1 MTKLLAVTD
10 TASIFAFGG
19 KSSSHLTASMLS
31 ALTIRS
37 VGSTGR
43 GTCARAW
50 LPASSSKVRRLTM
63 VGRMANSHAS
73 E

>member
-10 TASIFAFGG
+10 TASIFAFGAN
-19 KSSSHLTASMLS
+19 SSSYLTPSMLS
-31 ALTIRS
+31 TRTFT
-37 VGSTGR
+37 VGSTGL

-63 VGRMANSHAS
+63 IGRMANSHAS

>member
-10 TASIFAFGG
+10 TANIFAFGG
-19 KSSSHLTASMLS
+19 NSSSYLTPSMLS
-31 ALTIRS
+31 TRTFRS
-37 VGSTGR
+37 VGSMGP

>member
-19 KSSSHLTASMLS
+19 DSRLS
-31 ALTIRS
+31 TRTFRS
-37 VGSTGR
+37 VGSTGP
-43 GTCARAW
+43 GTCAQAW